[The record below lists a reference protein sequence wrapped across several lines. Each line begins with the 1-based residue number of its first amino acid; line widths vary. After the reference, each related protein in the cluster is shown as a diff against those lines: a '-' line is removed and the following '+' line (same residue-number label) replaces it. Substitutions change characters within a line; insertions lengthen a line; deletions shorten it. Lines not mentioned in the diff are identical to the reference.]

1 MNIKEMRKKAN
12 MTQTQF
18 GNYLKIPMRTIQ
30 NWETKKS
37 NCPAYIERLIE
48 FKLEKENKI

>member
-1 MNIKEMRKKAN
+1 MSIKEMRTKTK

-18 GNYLKIPMRTIQ
+18 GNYFNIPMRTIQ

-37 NCPAYIERLIE
+37 NCPIYIEELIKY
-48 FKLEKENKI
+48 KLEKEKII

>member
-1 MNIKEMRKKAN
+1 MSIKEMRTKTK

-18 GNYLKIPMRTIQ
+18 GNYFNIPMRTIQ

-37 NCPAYIERLIE
+37 NCPKYIEQLIQY
-48 FKLEKENKI
+48 KLEKENII